1 MAYDLEIELPF
12 EGSISLNKLYS
23 GMHWTKRKKLA
34 DSWHHKFKEGLK
46 HYDIVQYSKLDLVLK
61 VNNKLDLDN
70 CSVIVKLCVDTV
82 KQLGF
87 IKDDTPK
94 YFKKMTIV
102 SDKEELKYNTGVF
115 YLRFLL

>member
-12 EGSISLNKLYS
+12 DGSLSLNKLYS

-34 DSWHHKFKEGLK
+34 DEWHRKFKAVLCE
-46 HYDIVQYSKLDLVLK
+46 YDVVQHSKLDLVLK
-61 VNNKLDLDN
+61 VNNKLDIDN

-82 KQLGF
+82 KEMGW

-94 YFKKMTIV
+94 YFKSMKIV
-102 SDKEELKYNTGVF
+102 SDKDALKYNTGVF
-115 YLRFLL
+115 YLRFSL